1 MSEVRIKEEA
11 PETFEDPLNIVNEP
25 NVFRTP
31 AVDNTNQVAP
41 TSDNKQSKIAFPSY
55 LRKGVYIAFQCLYFI
70 LVLSLLS
77 AIQKQLNAIQTDV
90 DSMKTQ
96 INTLDEHFTDRLTKL
111 DSSVMSVVK
120 KVDAIDTCYKILQSK
135 DGDIIRRPPDF
146 PADILHSSYEQLE
159 YFDSFLKDFKGPHS
173 TYFVR

>member
-1 MSEVRIKEEA
+1 MYLELRQSIILIKWHLHQITSKVRSH
-11 PETFEDPLNIVNEP
+11 
-25 NVFRTP
+25 FR
-31 AVDNTNQVAP
+31 V
-41 TSDNKQSKIAFPSY
+41 KY
-55 LRKGVYIAFQCLYFI
+55 LRKGVYIAFQCFYSFPSRNLFQFIFSI